1 MRGIFSTA
9 RGRNIALVSAALC
22 LLALAGV
29 LLLVAPNPSAQ
40 AFFGSLF
47 GGNQAPGQTALSTA
61 TTSTAESH
69 GHNVKHLPA
78 IPYMPV
84 RTMQMAALDNCP
96 TPTPLPAP
104 TGQAANPT
112 TQPEATNTPAPTAT
126 TAPSPTA
133 TSNVVTQSNTSCS
146 CPYYKGNNPNQSAI
160 AAALEA
166 AANTY
171 GLPVNLVKSVA
182 WQESRWHEDVL
193 SCDGGIGLMQ
203 IQYYTYPWLN
213 SASVP
218 SCGLVQT
225 NYNPYNLQGNADL
238 GAKLL
243 KWLDCYYS
251 FWGDNGAAS
260 LSNPGQYTVAW
271 YYQQAGLQY
280 PDTLNADGS
289 TNANSLCAAVY
300 NDSGRPWYAALKTSD
315 ETWACPYSATAG
327 DNTLMDMVLAAYNE
341 GAGYTDQ
348 YGIQNMWYVQGV
360 ANWIPQFASGALPV
374 AS

>member
-1 MRGIFSTA
+1 
-9 RGRNIALVSAALC
+9 
-22 LLALAGV
+22 
-29 LLLVAPNPSAQ
+29 LLLLAPNPNAQ

-47 GGNQAPGQTALSTA
+47 GGNQASGQTSATA
-61 TTSTAESH
+61 TTLASEPRGRNA
-69 GHNVKHLPA
+69 KRLPA
-78 IPYMPV
+78 VPFMPV
-84 RTMQMAALDNCP
+84 RTTQLAALDSCP
-96 TPTPLPAP
+96 TPTALPAP
-104 TGQAANPT
+104 TGQPANPT
-112 TQPEATNTPAPTAT
+112 AQPEATSTTAPTAT

-133 TSNVVTQSNTSCS
+133 TSQVVTQANTSCS
-146 CPYYKGNNPNQSAI
+146 CPYFKGNNPSQSAI

-171 GLPVNLVKSVA
+171 GLPVNLMKSVA

-213 SASVP
+213 NATVP

-225 NYNPYNLQGNADL
+225 NYNPYDLQGNADL

-251 FWGDNGAAS
+251 YWGDNGSAS

-280 PDTLNADGS
+280 PDTLNANGA
-289 TNANSLCAAVY
+289 TNANSLCASVY
-300 NDSGRPWYAALKTSD
+300 NDAGRPWYAALKTSD
-315 ETWACPYSATAG
+315 ITWACPYSATAG
-327 DNTLMDMVLAAYNE
+327 DNTLMAMVLSAYNE

-348 YGIQNMWYVQGV
+348 NGIQNMWYVQGV
-360 ANWIPQFASGALPV
+360 ASWIPQFASGALPV